1 MDRPDCLS
9 LSYSAARLCYE
20 DSKQMRSLHLLPH
33 HPRGKKTK
41 KQTTSSTQM
50 VTWIFLAL
58 IPKGSSPNP
67 VVSYAPMTNV
77 AALCSGK
84 GPRQQVPRVLRGAHS
99 TKVGEQGP
107 RPMPWKARESC
118 SISTENAWPT
128 CDANASFQFPL
139 LPTGNL
145 HCRALL
151 CFLSDSG
158 QAKALLPDL
167 PTQQMGKHP
176 SGGWLGFNAPRSS
189 QFLPPYCLPHQ
200 RFLKIRVWKTT
211 ENYKKQYTTKNHL
224 KSCCC
229 YSVCSPTQKIP
240 KYFPLFLV
248 SKDSISHTT
257 SFPKSSNSE
266 TLQNHRPQLNNH
278 VGSTLIVL

>member
-33 HPRGKKTK
+33 HALGKKK
-41 KQTTSSTQM
+41 KPTSSTQM
-50 VTWIFLAL
+50 VTWIFVAL

-67 VVSYAPMTNV
+67 AVSYVLMMNV

-84 GPRQQVPRVLRGAHS
+84 DPRQQVPRALQGAHS

-107 RPMPWKARESC
+107 RPMPWKAQESC
-118 SISTENAWPT
+118 SMGTENVLPM
-128 CDANASFQFPL
+128 CDAKASFQFPV

-151 CFLSDSG
+151 CFPSDSG

-167 PTQQMGKHP
+167 PLQQTGKHP
-176 SGGWLGFNAPRSS
+176 SGGWLGFNAPKSS
-189 QFLPPYCLPHQ
+189 QSLPSYCLPHQ
-200 RFLKIRVWKTT
+200 HF
-211 ENYKKQYTTKNHL
+211 
-224 KSCCC
+224 
-229 YSVCSPTQKIP
+229 
-240 KYFPLFLV
+240 F
-248 SKDSISHTT
+248 
-257 SFPKSSNSE
+257 
-266 TLQNHRPQLNNH
+266 
-278 VGSTLIVL
+278 

>member
-33 HPRGKKTK
+33 HALGKKK
-41 KQTTSSTQM
+41 NLLQALR
-50 VTWIFLAL
+50 IFVAL

-67 VVSYAPMTNV
+67 VVSYVLMMNV

-84 GPRQQVPRVLRGAHS
+84 DPRQQVPRALQGAHS

-107 RPMPWKARESC
+107 RPMPWKAQESC
-118 SISTENAWPT
+118 SMGTENVLPM
-128 CDANASFQFPL
+128 CDAKASFQFPV

-151 CFLSDSG
+151 CFPSDSG

-167 PTQQMGKHP
+167 PLQQTGKHP
-176 SGGWLGFNAPRSS
+176 SGG
-189 QFLPPYCLPHQ
+189 
-200 RFLKIRVWKTT
+200 
-211 ENYKKQYTTKNHL
+211 
-224 KSCCC
+224 
-229 YSVCSPTQKIP
+229 
-240 KYFPLFLV
+240 
-248 SKDSISHTT
+248 
-257 SFPKSSNSE
+257 
-266 TLQNHRPQLNNH
+266 
-278 VGSTLIVL
+278 